1 MFGRSGGGES
11 RSTRTFT
18 ETTGSG
24 ANAVTKTVV
33 EETIIRADGSKTTN
47 RKETITHGSSNAS
60 SGAIKSSQFPSSDD
74 SKKKE
79 KGGVL
84 GVCVLFI
91 NSYELKLTI
100 KWKANKIPHWL
111 SETVPKSNIKIVERS
126 KNQCPPDT

>member
-1 MFGRSGGGES
+1 MRNIFVKLLVASTKMFGRSGGGES

-60 SGAIKSSQFPSSDD
+60 SGAIKSSQFPSSED

-84 GVCVLFI
+84 GVCILFI
-91 NSYELKLTI
+91 NRYELKFSI
-100 KWKANKIPHWL
+100 K
-111 SETVPKSNIKIVERS
+111 
-126 KNQCPPDT
+126 